1 MKDGQKLKI
10 KMNSSIPE
18 ITNMAVLIS
27 LDSFKSV
34 GFYKFNDKNDII
46 KTNQLQISKPHLL

>member
-1 MKDGQKLKI
+1 
-10 KMNSSIPE
+10 MNSSIPE

-34 GFYKFNDKNDII
+34 GFYKFNDKNNII
-46 KTNQLQISKPHLL
+46 KTN